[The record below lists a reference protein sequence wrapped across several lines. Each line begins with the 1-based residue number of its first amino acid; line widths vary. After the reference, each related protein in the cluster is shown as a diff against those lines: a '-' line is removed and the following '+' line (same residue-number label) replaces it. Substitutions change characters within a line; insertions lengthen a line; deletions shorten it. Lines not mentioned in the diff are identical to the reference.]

1 MSGHDHVFVK
11 FFGVAEKAKHVVFLA
26 KRKLLAER
34 LHIGQGAVE
43 KAG

>member
-1 MSGHDHVFVK
+1 VDRGGK
-11 FFGVAEKAKHVVFLA
+11 KHAVILA